1 MITATKTQYSHY
13 KRKKR
18 PTTITY
24 SDFLRI
30 KNEIVPSNEELERR
44 KAYDERLKEISKNRA
59 KKWPDSLE
67 MKKKYQL
74 EFTKRKFLEEEN
86 RRRKIDEE
94 EAKFQKIQN
103 NLVVER
109 AKNLLFMEQ
118 EPVKRFNATMMYS
131 DMLKERE
138 FQDDIKQKKKS
149 INDLIEK
156 KFYEQELKKMEEF
169 DKKELE
175 KKRLEELKKL
185 ERMKIVNEQLQESK
199 IKRIQDYQEKI
210 VEGEL
215 MKIAMKKAL
224 EEDKRKEEE
233 LNRLKAEQRQQFI
246 DSNIELEKLKEEKR
260 KKELEEDKKI
270 EEFAFKKQQLE
281 DLRKKVE
288 NDKFKEKQAQRQKL
302 IDAQIEYLTN
312 LKNKED
318 ARIEKSI
325 KESEEKKQAEEKKKQ
340 DRFNMLQA
348 EIKQQREDVKR
359 KKEEQKLKEKNED
372 MKFVEEWKNKMKL
385 LEQQE
390 RDEKIA
396 KKIRDKNLAEYQRL
410 QLEEKKRIA
419 KADFYK
425 LNEDAYKIKYQLGKE
440 DDDFI
445 KYAEYWI
452 REYKKQGKNINP
464 MLLEL
469 KSYKKQNNFQ

>member
-30 KNEIVPSNEELERR
+30 KNEIVPSNEEAERR
-44 KAYDERLKEISKNRA
+44 KAYDERLKELSKNRA

-103 NLVVER
+103 NMVVER

-138 FQDDIKQKKKS
+138 FQDDIKEKKKK
-149 INDLIEK
+149 INDIIEK
-156 KFYEQELKKMEEF
+156 KFYEMELKKMEEF

-175 KKRLEELKKL
+175 KKRLEELKRL

-215 MKIAMKKAL
+215 MKIAMKNAL
-224 EEDKRKEEE
+224 EEDKKNEERLNKLKE
-233 LNRLKAEQRQQFI
+233 EQRQQFI
-246 DSNIELEKLKEEKR
+246 NSNIELEKLKEERK
-260 KKELEEDKKI
+260 KKELEENKKI

-288 NDKFKEKQAQRQKL
+288 NEKFKEKQAQRQKL

-312 LKNKED
+312 LKNQED

-325 KESEEKKQAEEKKKQ
+325 KETEEKKQAEEKKKQ
-340 DRFNMLQA
+340 DRFNKLQA

-372 MKFVEEWKNKMKL
+372 LKFVEEWKAKMKL

-390 RDEKIA
+390 RDEKLA
-396 KKIRDKNLAEYQRL
+396 KKLRDQNLANYQKL

-425 LNEDAYKIKYQLGKE
+425 LNEDAYKIKYKLGKE

>member
-469 KSYKKQNNFQ
+469 KSYKKLNNFQ

>member
-13 KRKKR
+13 KRKKP

-59 KKWPDSLE
+59 KNWPDSLE

-118 EPVKRFNATMMYS
+118 EPVKRFNATMMYC

-156 KFYEQELKKMEEF
+156 KFYEQELKKMEEY

-175 KKRLEELKKL
+175 KKRLEELKRM
-185 ERMKIVNEQLQESK
+185 ERMKIINEQLQESK
-199 IKRIQDYQEKI
+199 IKRVQDYQEKI

-215 MKIAMKKAL
+215 MKIAMKNAL

-233 LNRLKAEQRQQFI
+233 LKRLKAEQKQQFI
-246 DSNIELEKLKEEKR
+246 NSNIELEKLKEEKK
-260 KKELEEDKKI
+260 KKELKEEKKI
-270 EEFAFKKQQLE
+270 KEFAFKKQQLK
-281 DLRKKVE
+281 D
-288 NDKFKEKQAQRQKL
+288 
-302 IDAQIEYLTN
+302 
-312 LKNKED
+312 
-318 ARIEKSI
+318 
-325 KESEEKKQAEEKKKQ
+325 
-340 DRFNMLQA
+340 
-348 EIKQQREDVKR
+348 
-359 KKEEQKLKEKNED
+359 
-372 MKFVEEWKNKMKL
+372 
-385 LEQQE
+385 
-390 RDEKIA
+390 
-396 KKIRDKNLAEYQRL
+396 
-410 QLEEKKRIA
+410 
-419 KADFYK
+419 
-425 LNEDAYKIKYQLGKE
+425 
-440 DDDFI
+440 
-445 KYAEYWI
+445 
-452 REYKKQGKNINP
+452 
-464 MLLEL
+464 
-469 KSYKKQNNFQ
+469 

>member
-30 KNEIVPSNEELERR
+30 KNEIVPSNEEAERR
-44 KAYDERLKEISKNRA
+44 KAYDERLKELSKNRA

-103 NLVVER
+103 NMVVER

-138 FQDDIKQKKKS
+138 FQDDIKEKKKK
-149 INDLIEK
+149 INDIIEK
-156 KFYEQELKKMEEF
+156 KFYEMELKKMEEF

-175 KKRLEELKKL
+175 KKRLEELKRL

-215 MKIAMKKAL
+215 MKIAMKNAL
-224 EEDKRKEEE
+224 EEDKKNEERLNKLKE
-233 LNRLKAEQRQQFI
+233 EQRQQFI
-246 DSNIELEKLKEEKR
+246 NSNIELEKLKEERK
-260 KKELEEDKKI
+260 KKELEENKKI

-312 LKNKED
+312 LKNQED

-325 KESEEKKQAEEKKKQ
+325 KETEEKKQAEEKKKQ
-340 DRFNMLQA
+340 DRFNKLQA

-372 MKFVEEWKNKMKL
+372 LKFVEEWKAKMKL

-390 RDEKIA
+390 RDEKLA
-396 KKIRDKNLAEYQRL
+396 KKLRDQNLANYQKL

-425 LNEDAYKIKYQLGKE
+425 LNEDAYKIKYKLGKE

>member
-13 KRKKR
+13 KRKKP

-210 VEGEL
+210 VEGE
-215 MKIAMKKAL
+215 IAMKKAL

-312 LKNKED
+312 LKNQED

-390 RDEKIA
+390 RDEKLA
-396 KKIRDKNLAEYQRL
+396 KKLRDKNLAEYQRL

-452 REYKKQGKNINP
+452 KEYKKQGKNINP

-469 KSYKKQNNFQ
+469 KSYKKLNNFQ

>member
-13 KRKKR
+13 KRKKP

-59 KKWPDSLE
+59 KNWPDSLE

-118 EPVKRFNATMMYS
+118 EPVKRFNATMMYC

-156 KFYEQELKKMEEF
+156 KFYEQELKKMEEY

-175 KKRLEELKKL
+175 KKRLEELKRM
-185 ERMKIVNEQLQESK
+185 ERMKIINEQLQESK
-199 IKRIQDYQEKI
+199 IKRVQDYQEKI

-215 MKIAMKKAL
+215 MKIAMKNAL

-233 LNRLKAEQRQQFI
+233 LKRLKAEQKQQFI
-246 DSNIELEKLKEEKR
+246 NSNIELEKLKEEKKR
-260 KKELEEDKKI
+260 KELEEDKKI

-312 LKNKED
+312 LKNQEE

>member
-1 MITATKTQYSHY
+1 
-13 KRKKR
+13 
-18 PTTITY
+18 
-24 SDFLRI
+24 
-30 KNEIVPSNEELERR
+30 
-44 KAYDERLKEISKNRA
+44 
-59 KKWPDSLE
+59 
-67 MKKKYQL
+67 
-74 EFTKRKFLEEEN
+74 
-86 RRRKIDEE
+86 
-94 EAKFQKIQN
+94 
-103 NLVVER
+103 
-109 AKNLLFMEQ
+109 
-118 EPVKRFNATMMYS
+118 
-131 DMLKERE
+131 
-138 FQDDIKQKKKS
+138 
-149 INDLIEK
+149 
-156 KFYEQELKKMEEF
+156 
-169 DKKELE
+169 
-175 KKRLEELKKL
+175 
-185 ERMKIVNEQLQESK
+185 MKIVNEQLQESK

-469 KSYKKQNNFQ
+469 KSYKKLNNFQ

>member
-302 IDAQIEYLTN
+302 IDAQIEYLTK

-469 KSYKKQNNFQ
+469 KSYKKLNNFQ